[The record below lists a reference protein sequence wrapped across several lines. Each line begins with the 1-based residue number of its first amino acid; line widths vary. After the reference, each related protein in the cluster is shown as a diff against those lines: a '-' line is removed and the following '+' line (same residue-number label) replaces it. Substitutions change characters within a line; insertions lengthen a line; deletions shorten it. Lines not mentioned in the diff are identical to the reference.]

1 MTIADPAGWGDRRPV
16 VPQGYT
22 ITPIASDLMTPR
34 QTLVL
39 PNGDILVAE
48 GKGGAQAPAMRPT
61 DFVASYL
68 KEQGTSTAK
77 RGDRLTLLR
86 DSNGDGIYEVRTV
99 FAANQIVGTVSRA
112 RVGVH
117 GLLLWGVELI

>member
-1 MTIADPAGWGDRRPV
+1 
-16 VPQGYT
+16 
-22 ITPIASDLMTPR
+22 MTPR

-48 GKGGAQAPAMRPT
+48 GKGGAQAPAMRPK

-77 RGDRLTLLR
+77 SGDRLTLLR
-86 DSNGDGIYEVRTV
+86 DSNGDGIYEGRTV
-99 FAANQIVGTVSRA
+99 FAENLNAPYGLALAGNRLYIANQDAIVRFDYQPGQTDRKSTRLNSS
-112 RVGVH
+112 H
-117 GLLLWGVELI
+117 